1 MALVES
7 LDYISQLKT
16 PLDCETVMKNAKA
29 KGRTDVY
36 DLAFRRKCQ
45 LAGLANEDPNDPL
58 IKAFYE
64 TLSAREEL
72 LREKHGG
79 KHIKAAYTRRM
90 IKKNGVV
97 YCLTK
102 WAGFGNQTTEGFD
115 DFIAAGLA
123 DMTAEALVVNFPD
136 RFPTE
141 VVTQARERL
150 VKVGART

>member
-1 MALVES
+1 V
-7 LDYISQLKT
+7 
-16 PLDCETVMKNAKA
+16 CN
-29 KGRTDVY
+29 
-36 DLAFRRKCQ
+36 
-45 LAGLANEDPNDPL
+45 PL

-72 LREKHGG
+72 LSEKHDG
-79 KHIKAAYTRRM
+79 KHIKANYTRRM

-123 DMTAEALVVNFPD
+123 DMTAEALVVKFPD
-136 RFPTE
+136 RFPPE
-141 VVTQARERL
+141 VVVQARERL
-150 VKVGART
+150 IRVGYHWTAEDH